1 MTNEAF
7 DHITREKLKDYA
19 AAIPAGLWEKIHVPA
34 INAPQDPFDQFFKE
48 KLQEITAPVS
58 PELWNRIRPEE
69 EKRRRI
75 FFLPRKTSMMAASL
89 LMLFI
94 AGTVSAYI
102 YFQQV
107 RRSRNAEIN
116 ATQTNQPNNNGTGT
130 AGSATPGQNNTGPGN
145 SSNPGTP
152 AGAAA
157 SPVTTDA
164 VDAGSSSTE
173 QFSRENTRSSSGA
186 ADASANTVVF
196 GKHRIGKIF
205 RQQGTGTEAS
215 STGNFTD
222 SRDEDMFYAPSSR
235 SNAALIPLQ
244 RKGHFASGERVV
256 AYNNH
261 AGSIKNII
269 ICPSDKNLRNTDWD
283 LEVFASPDLSFKTV
297 SSNTAS
303 QQFMS
308 RKDSS
313 ESARVGFTAGFR
325 IVKPLNEHFLIKAGL
340 QYAQINEHFTYK
352 TADEIKTTTVITV
365 RNITLANG
373 TVVTVSDTSV
383 LQQAVN
389 KYNTVNNRYKS
400 IDVPVLLGYQFG
412 NDDLKI
418 GINAGVVVNLNS
430 SYKGVMLDSTLSPQP
445 IDKNSSVGYK
455 TNIGVGLYA
464 GFNISKRINYNTS
477 VFAEPY
483 LRYNLSDIT
492 TPQSVYKQRFSVGG
506 LSLGLRFNLNKH

>member
-7 DHITREKLKDYA
+7 DHITREKLKDYS

-48 KLQEITAPVS
+48 KLQDITAPVS
-58 PELWNRIRPEE
+58 PGLWNRIRPEE

-75 FFLPRKTSMMAASL
+75 FFLPRRTSMMAASL

-102 YFQQV
+102 YFQQI
-107 RRSRNAEIN
+107 RHKRNAEVN
-116 ATQTNQPNNNGTGT
+116 ATQTNQQNNHGTGT
-130 AGSATPGQNNTGPGN
+130 SESAEPGQNNT
-145 SSNPGTP
+145 NPENNLNQGAP
-152 AGAAA
+152 AGAAE
-157 SPVTTDA
+157 STVTTDA
-164 VDAGSSSTE
+164 IDAGTGSTE
-173 QFSRENTRSSSGA
+173 QFSRENARPSGTEERSGNA
-186 ADASANTVVF
+186 IVF
-196 GKHRIGKIF
+196 GKRRISKTFLLQAPATDAPG
-205 RQQGTGTEAS
+205 AS
-215 STGNFTD
+215 LVNSN
-222 SRDEDMFYAPSSR
+222 DEDRYYAPSGR
-235 SNAALIPLQ
+235 SNAAFIPSR
-244 RKGHFASGERVV
+244 RKGLFASGERDIS
-256 AYNNH
+256 YNNH
-261 AGSIKNII
+261 TGSIKNII

-325 IVKPLNEHFLIKAGL
+325 IVKPLNDRFLIKAGL
-340 QYAQINEHFTYK
+340 QYSQINENFTYK
-352 TADEIKTTTVITV
+352 TADEIKTITVITV

-389 KYNTVNNRYKS
+389 KYNTVHNRYKS
-400 IDVPVLLGYQFG
+400 IDVPVLMGYQFG

-418 GINAGVVVNLNS
+418 GINAGVVVNLSS

-445 IDKNSSVGYK
+445 IDKNNSVGYK

-464 GFNISKRINYNTS
+464 GFSISKRINYNTS

>member
-1 MTNEAF
+1 MTNEEF
-7 DHITREKLKDYA
+7 DHITRKKLKDYSA
-19 AAIPAGLWEKIHVPA
+19 ATPAGLWEKIHVPA
-34 INAPQDPFDQFFKE
+34 INAPLDPFDQFFKE
-48 KLQEITAPVS
+48 KLTDVTAPVS
-58 PELWNRIRPEE
+58 PGLWDRIKPEE

-75 FFLPRKTSMMAASL
+75 FFLPRRTSMMAASL

-102 YFQQV
+102 YFHQI
-107 RRSRNAEIN
+107 RHKRNAEVN
-116 ATQTNQPNNNGTGT
+116 ATQTNQQNNNGTGT
-130 AGSATPGQNNTGPGN
+130 SGSAEPGQNNTDPEN
-145 SSNPGTP
+145 NPNPGTP

-157 SPVTTDA
+157 STVTADA
-164 VDAGSSSTE
+164 VDAGTGSTE
-173 QFSRENTRSSSGA
+173 QFSRENAHPSSGA
-186 ADASANTVVF
+186 EDASANTVVF
-196 GKHRIGKIF
+196 GKRRIGKNF
-205 RQQGTGTEAS
+205 RLQVPA
-215 STGNFTD
+215 TD
-222 SRDEDMFYAPSSR
+222 APGANLVNSNDEDMFYAPSSR
-235 SNAALIPLQ
+235 SNAAFIPLQ
-244 RKGHFASGERVV
+244 RKGLFASGVRDIS
-256 AYNNH
+256 YNNH
-261 AGSIKNII
+261 TGSIKNII

-325 IVKPLNEHFLIKAGL
+325 IVKPLNDHFLIKAGL

-400 IDVPVLLGYQFG
+400 IDVPVLMGYQFG
-412 NDDLKI
+412 NDNLKI
-418 GINAGVVVNLNS
+418 GINAGVVVNLSS

-445 IDKNSSVGYK
+445 IEKNSSAEYK

-464 GFNISKRINYNTS
+464 GFSISKRINYNTS

-492 TPQSVYKQRFSVGG
+492 TPQSLYKQRFSVGG
-506 LSLGLRFNLNKH
+506 LSLGLRFNLNKR